1 MILKALTVGPYMAN
15 CYIVGS
21 ESSGEGMVID
31 PGAEGEAI
39 TRVIERT
46 GLVVKWI
53 VATHGHI
60 DHVGAVDYVRQKTGA
75 PFAMHAAEQRC
86 GGPYD
91 RLPAP
96 DVFLKDGDII
106 KVGEIPFTVAHIP
119 GHSPGGIALVGPG
132 LVFSGDTLFQFSIGR
147 TDFPGGS
154 YPDLMN
160 GIFDKLLTLPEET
173 VVYSGHGPET
183 TIGMERKVNPFI
195 RDWARRRP

>member
-1 MILKALTVGPYMAN
+1 MAN

-21 ESSGEGMVID
+21 EPSGEGMVID

-39 TRVIERT
+39 VRAIERA
-46 GLVVKWI
+46 GLAVKLI

-60 DHVGAVDYVRQKTGA
+60 DHVGAVDYVRKKTDA
-75 PFAMHAAEQRC
+75 PFAMHEAEQRR

-91 RLPAP
+91 RVPAP
-96 DVFLKDGDII
+96 DRFLRDGDII
-106 KVGEIPFTVAHIP
+106 EIGEVAFTVAHIP
-119 GHSPGGIALVGPG
+119 GHSPGGIALIGPG
-132 LVFSGDTLFQFSIGR
+132 IVFSGDTLFQFSIGR

-160 GIFDKLLTLPEET
+160 GIFEKLMVLPDQT

-195 RDWARRRP
+195 RDWARRRA